1 MEKKKSLTPL
11 LITLAFSV
19 MLTVIVLAIRKYLTL
34 TDYFEK
40 MAALSDAFFV
50 PGVLLIGFGVLVFAA
65 NDGFFDIFS
74 YGMIKLISTMR
85 LHRRK
90 DPDGPADFFE
100 YRMAKHGEKKP
111 LPVYLFII
119 GGIDLIAAVV
129 FLILYQAV

>member
-1 MEKKKSLTPL
+1 MKKKKSLIPIL
-11 LITLAFSV
+11 VTLAFSIAA
-19 MLTVIVLAIRKYLTL
+19 TAIVLVIRKYFTL

-40 MAALSDAFFV
+40 MSALSDAFFV
-50 PGVLLIGFGVLVFAA
+50 PGILLIGFGVLVFVA

-85 LHRRK
+85 IHRRK

-119 GGIDLIAAVV
+119 GGIDLALAVV
-129 FLILYQAV
+129 FLILYQSV

>member
-1 MEKKKSLTPL
+1 M
-11 LITLAFSV
+11 LITLAFSIV
-19 MLTVIVLAIRKYLTL
+19 ATIIVLAIRKYLTL

-50 PGVLLIGFGVLVFAA
+50 PGILLVGFGILVFVA

-85 LHRRK
+85 IHRRK

-119 GGIDLIAAVV
+119 GGIDLALAVV

>member
-1 MEKKKSLTPL
+1 MKKKKSLIPIL
-11 LITLAFSV
+11 VTLAFSIAA
-19 MLTVIVLAIRKYLTL
+19 TAIVLVIRKYFTL

-40 MAALSDAFFV
+40 MSALSDAFFV
-50 PGVLLIGFGVLVFAA
+50 PGILLIGFGVLVFVA

-85 LHRRK
+85 IHRRK

-100 YRMAKHGEKKP
+100 SRMAKHGEKKP

-119 GGIDLIAAVV
+119 GGIDLALAVV
-129 FLILYQAV
+129 FLILYQSV

>member
-1 MEKKKSLTPL
+1 MEKKKSLIPM
-11 LITLAFSV
+11 LITLVFSIIA
-19 MLTVIVLAIRKYLTL
+19 TIIVLTIRKYLTL
-34 TDYFEK
+34 IDYFEK

-50 PGVLLIGFGVLVFAA
+50 PGVILVGFGILAIVA

-85 LHRRK
+85 IHRRK

-100 YRMAKHGEKKP
+100 YRMAKHSQKKP

-119 GGIDLIAAVV
+119 GGIDLALAVV
-129 FLILYQAV
+129 FLILYQSV

>member
-1 MEKKKSLTPL
+1 MEKKKSLTPV
-11 LITLAFSV
+11 LITLAFSIV
-19 MLTVIVLAIRKYLTL
+19 LTVIVLAVRKYLTL
-34 TDYFEK
+34 TDYFDK

-50 PGVLLIGFGVLVFAA
+50 PGIILTGFGILVLVA

-100 YRMAKHGEKKP
+100 YRMAKHREKKP

-119 GGIDLIAAVV
+119 GGMDLIAADV
-129 FLILYQAV
+129 FLILYETV

>member
-1 MEKKKSLTPL
+1 MEKKKSLTPV
-11 LITLAFSV
+11 LITLAFSIV
-19 MLTVIVLAIRKYLTL
+19 LTVIVLAVRKYLTL
-34 TDYFEK
+34 TDYFDK

-50 PGVLLIGFGVLVFAA
+50 PGIILTGFGILVLVA

-100 YRMAKHGEKKP
+100 YRMAKHREKKP

-129 FLILYQAV
+129 FLILYEAI